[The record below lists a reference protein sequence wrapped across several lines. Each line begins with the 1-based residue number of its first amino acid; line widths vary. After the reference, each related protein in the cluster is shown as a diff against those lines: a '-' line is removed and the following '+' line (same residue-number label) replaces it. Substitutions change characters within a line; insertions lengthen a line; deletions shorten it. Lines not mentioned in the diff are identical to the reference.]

1 MLDQLEAA
9 RKIALVIAAADA
21 LLGAVEGRGM
31 QQVLGALQYGRI
43 NIAARSVGVSQR
55 AYEDALAYR
64 QARHA
69 RGLEDEI
76 ALLRLKIF
84 VLHKTT
90 ENNGSEAQAPVLA
103 RLIDLLIKALRADG
117 ASADDDRVLLDS
129 LLDEESARIL
139 ATAREK

>member
-1 MLDQLEAA
+1 MSVIEAQ
-9 RKIALVIAAADA
+9 KDPKTGFYEPALPDA
-21 LLGAVEGRGM
+21 ERDL
-31 QQVLGALQYGRI
+31 
-43 NIAARSVGVSQR
+43 
-55 AYEDALAYR
+55 YR

-117 ASADDDRVLLDS
+117 ASADDDRDLLDS

-139 ATAREK
+139 AAAREK